1 MSDNNEILE
10 DPVGAVVTACR
21 VLGDND
27 LGDMVWGHVSVRDPD
42 GRGIWMKP
50 HMYGFEEIER
60 EQVLLVTFDGD
71 VLEGKGRRHGE
82 YPIHT
87 EIMRARPDVHCVVH
101 THPIHAVAFAATERP
116 LRPISH
122 DASMFTPPD
131 IPRFTLT
138 GDLIVTRE
146 LGEALARTLGDRPAA
161 LMPHHGIAVA
171 GPNIGRTM
179 MATVLLER
187 ACKSMLLAGD
197 VKTWSPDEEA
207 LSKRNKSVWVDDQV
221 GWGWDYLVRKANR
234 GR

>member
-1 MSDNNEILE
+1 MCIRDRRQGLRRRTRGEHRRTHVVQPDEERECADRLGASRHQGRRGRGRYVSDNNEILE

-87 EIMRARPDVHCVVH
+87 EIMRARPCLLYTSRCV
-101 THPIHAVAFAATERP
+101 
-116 LRPISH
+116 
-122 DASMFTPPD
+122 
-131 IPRFTLT
+131 
-138 GDLIVTRE
+138 
-146 LGEALARTLGDRPAA
+146 
-161 LMPHHGIAVA
+161 
-171 GPNIGRTM
+171 
-179 MATVLLER
+179 
-187 ACKSMLLAGD
+187 
-197 VKTWSPDEEA
+197 
-207 LSKRNKSVWVDDQV
+207 
-221 GWGWDYLVRKANR
+221 
-234 GR
+234 